1 MTEKQPSLKEPTNT
15 VIEDVEVSL
24 PLNGPSSAS
33 TNLME
38 IDIVTSY
45 EVNRDLAATGY
56 CTQPMEQTTM

>member
-1 MTEKQPSLKEPTNT
+1 MTEKQPSLKEPANT
-15 VIEDVEVSL
+15 VLEDVEVSL

-45 EVNRDLAATGY
+45 EVNRDLAAAGY